1 MVFSS
6 IFFLFFFLPAFF
18 LCYYLVPGKAKN
30 VILLLASI
38 IFYAWGEPK
47 YVILLVISSVVDYI
61 NGRMMEKFDGNDR
74 VRKIFLIVSVVIN
87 LSLLGIFKYS
97 GLFID
102 TIDFIPGISINNPNL
117 PLPIG
122 ISFFTFQTMSYS
134 IDVYRREVKAEHNF
148 LNYMTYV
155 SMFPQLIAG
164 PIVRYKDVSAELSC
178 RKITFDLASDGFI
191 RFGMGL
197 FKKVI
202 IANGIGLLWDNCL
215 ENVGSLSFASAWLGA
230 VAFAFKIYFDFSGYS
245 DMAIGLGKMM
255 GFKYP
260 ENFNYPY
267 IADSVTDFWR
277 RWHITLSSWFKS
289 YVYIPLGGSRKGTA
303 RTVLN
308 LIIVWG
314 LTGFWHGASWNYLL
328 WGAFFAVVLILEKF
342 VFTKIIEKTPSVVRH
357 IVTIFL
363 ILVSWVIFAV
373 EDFSSMG
380 FYLKSMFTFTGGIC
394 DGFFW
399 YSLRNYG
406 VILIAATLLS
416 GPLYPELR
424 KRVKGV
430 YWAKCIVFAVLF
442 VISVVFLLK
451 NTYNPFLYF
460 RF

>member
-30 VILLLASI
+30 VILLIFSL

-74 VRKIFLIVSVVIN
+74 IRKLFLVISIVIN

-102 TIDFIPGISINNPNL
+102 TLDLIPGINVNNPDL

-134 IDVYRREVKAEHNF
+134 MDVFRRDVKAEHNF
-148 LNYMTYV
+148 LDYMTYV

-164 PIVRYKDVSAELSC
+164 PIVRYADVGKELHS
-178 RKITFDLASDGFI
+178 RKISFDKVTSGFI

-197 FKKVI
+197 FKKVL
-202 IANGIGLLWDNCL
+202 IANGIGMLWDECL
-215 ENVGSLSFASAWLGA
+215 LNAGSLSFATAWLGA

-255 GFKYP
+255 GFDYP

-267 IADSVTDFWR
+267 MADSVTDF
-277 RWHITLSSWFKS
+277 
-289 YVYIPLGGSRKGTA
+289 
-303 RTVLN
+303 
-308 LIIVWG
+308 
-314 LTGFWHGASWNYLL
+314 
-328 WGAFFAVVLILEKF
+328 
-342 VFTKIIEKTPSVVRH
+342 
-357 IVTIFL
+357 
-363 ILVSWVIFAV
+363 
-373 EDFSSMG
+373 
-380 FYLKSMFTFTGGIC
+380 
-394 DGFFW
+394 
-399 YSLRNYG
+399 
-406 VILIAATLLS
+406 
-416 GPLYPELR
+416 
-424 KRVKGV
+424 
-430 YWAKCIVFAVLF
+430 
-442 VISVVFLLK
+442 
-451 NTYNPFLYF
+451 
-460 RF
+460 

>member
-30 VILLLASI
+30 VILLIFSL

-61 NGRMMEKFDGNDR
+61 NGRMMENFDGNDR
-74 VRKIFLIVSVVIN
+74 TRKIFLIISIVIN
-87 LSLLGIFKYS
+87 LSLLGVFKYS

-102 TIDFIPGISINNPNL
+102 TLDLIPGININNPDL

-134 IDVYRREVKAEHNF
+134 MDVFRRDVKAEHNF
-148 LNYMTYV
+148 LDYMTYV

-164 PIVRYKDVSAELSC
+164 PIVRYADVGKELHS
-178 RKITFDLASDGFI
+178 RKISLDKVTSGFI

-197 FKKVI
+197 FKKVL
-202 IANGIGLLWDNCL
+202 IANGIGMLWDECL
-215 ENVGSLSFASAWLGA
+215 LNAGSLSFATAWLGA

-255 GFKYP
+255 GFDYP

-267 IADSVTDFWR
+267 MADSVTDFWR

-328 WGAFFAVVLILEKF
+328 WGAFFALVLILEKF
-342 VFTKIIEKTPSVVRH
+342 VFEGILKKIPSAVRH
-357 IVTIFL
+357 IITLFL
-363 ILVSWVIFAV
+363 ILISWVIFAV
-373 EDFSSMG
+373 EDFSAMG
-380 FYLKSMFTFTGGIC
+380 LYLRSMFSFSGGIA
-394 DGFFW
+394 DGLFL
-399 YSLRNYG
+399 YYLRDYG
-406 VILIAATLLS
+406 SILIIAGFLS
-416 GPLYPELR
+416 CPVYPYLR
-424 KRVKGV
+424 KKVKGI

-442 VISVVFLLK
+442 LISVVFLLK